1 MNLSDLSGLIS
12 QADVGFSSDMFCH
25 GLPRARCC
33 QPRWFELFPVNQPMQ
48 SAMTTTTTSLDDVFH
63 SEVLPA
69 LPHSAITILQLS
81 QKPDCG
87 PADFAK
93 PIEADP
99 GLMGQVLKFVNS
111 SYFGFSREIMSVPQ
125 ALTLVGTRAITN
137 FALWN
142 AVFSVIPNPKF
153 GPFDLK
159 SLWQDSLRRALFAR
173 NLGNRLKLAN
183 AEDLF
188 AGALLQDMAIPL
200 LLKEL
205 PAEYEELVQRRADEG
220 RRLSGLEKE
229 LFGWDHADAAAL
241 LAERWNLPEEFV
253 SLIAQHTH
261 LSELLNGDDQH
272 KPAACVALASLLPSC
287 SDSGWD
293 EEAEFVAAYTKLT
306 NDSTEQLKELFTEV
320 DEATAEFAPVLKLP
334 VPKTPLVDSLS

>member
-1 MNLSDLSGLIS
+1 
-12 QADVGFSSDMFCH
+12 
-25 GLPRARCC
+25 
-33 QPRWFELFPVNQPMQ
+33 
-48 SAMTTTTTSLDDVFH
+48 MTATAIALEDIFH
-63 SEVLPA
+63 AEVLPA
-69 LPHSAITILQLS
+69 LPHSAISLLQLS
-81 QKPDCG
+81 QQSDTG

-111 SYFGFSREIMSVPQ
+111 SYFGFSREIMSIPQ
-125 ALTLVGTRAITN
+125 ALTLVGTRAVTN

-159 SLWQDSLRRALFAR
+159 SLWQDSLRRAVWAR
-173 NLGNRLKLAN
+173 QFGRAHRIDG

-205 PAEYEELVQRRADEG
+205 PTEYEALVQRRAEEG

-229 LFGWDHADAAAL
+229 LFGWDHSDAAAM
-241 LAERWNLPEEFV
+241 LAGRWNLPEEFV
-253 SLIAQHTH
+253 SLIQQHTQ
-261 LSELLNGDDQH
+261 LDELLEGGESCR
-272 KPAACVALASLLPSC
+272 AAAAVALASLLPSC
-287 SDSGWD
+287 TDDHWRECESFVSGFKRMSDKGDAGLRESFETTD
-293 EEAEFVAAYTKLT
+293 EI
-306 NDSTEQLKELFTEV
+306 
-320 DEATAEFAPVLKLP
+320 TAEFAPVLKLP
-334 VPKTPLVDSLS
+334 VPKRTLVDYLDAA

>member
-1 MNLSDLSGLIS
+1 
-12 QADVGFSSDMFCH
+12 
-25 GLPRARCC
+25 
-33 QPRWFELFPVNQPMQ
+33 
-48 SAMTTTTTSLDDVFH
+48 MTTSSTTSLEEVFH

-69 LPHSAITILQLS
+69 LPHSAINLLQLS
-81 QKPDCG
+81 QDPDCG
-87 PADFAK
+87 PPDFAR

-111 SYFGFSREIMSVPQ
+111 SYFGFSREIMSVQQ

-173 NLGNRLKLAN
+173 VLGRALKLN
-183 AEDLF
+183 NSEDLF

-205 PAEYEELVQRRADEG
+205 PEEYEPMVQKRADEG
-220 RRLSGLEKE
+220 CRLSGLEKE
-229 LFGWDHADAAAL
+229 LFGWDHADAAAM
-241 LAERWNLPEEFV
+241 LAKQWNLPEEFIT
-253 SLIAQHTH
+253 LIEQHTH
-261 LSELLNGDDQH
+261 FDELVAGDGDRGS
-272 KPAACVALASLLPSC
+272 ACVALASLLPSC
-287 SDSGWD
+287 SEDQWRERD
-293 EEAEFVAAYTKLT
+293 EFIAGFEKLT
-306 NDSTEQLKELFTEV
+306 GQSVTDLQAIFADV

-334 VPKTPLVDSLS
+334 VPKAALVDYLQESE

>member
-1 MNLSDLSGLIS
+1 MTS
-12 QADVGFSSDMFCH
+12 
-25 GLPRARCC
+25 
-33 QPRWFELFPVNQPMQ
+33 
-48 SAMTTTTTSLDDVFH
+48 TTTIQLEDVFR

-69 LPHSAITILQLS
+69 LPSSAISLLQMS
-81 QKPDCG
+81 QNSECG
-87 PADFAK
+87 PMDFAK

-111 SYFGFSREIMSVPQ
+111 SYFGFSREIVSVTQ

-159 SLWQDSLRRALFAR
+159 ALWQDSLRRAIFAR
-173 NLGNRLKLAN
+173 KLGRALDLKN

-205 PAEYEELVQRRADEG
+205 PVEYESLVQRRATEG

-229 LFGWDHADAAAL
+229 MFGWDHAEAAAM
-241 LAERWNLPEEFV
+241 LADRWNLPEDFV
-253 SLIAQHTH
+253 SLIKQHTH
-261 LSELLNGDDQH
+261 LDDLLGPAGS
-272 KPAACVALASLLPSC
+272 KPDEKQVGAACVALASLLPSC
-287 SDSGWD
+287 NDEDWD
-293 EEAEFVAAYTKLT
+293 EQSEFQSGYERLSNNGVETLV
-306 NDSTEQLKELFTEV
+306 ELFEEI
-320 DEATAEFAPVLKLP
+320 DADNADFAPLLKLP
-334 VPKTPLVDSLS
+334 SPKKTLREFAG

>member
-1 MNLSDLSGLIS
+1 
-12 QADVGFSSDMFCH
+12 
-25 GLPRARCC
+25 
-33 QPRWFELFPVNQPMQ
+33 
-48 SAMTTTTTSLDDVFH
+48 MTTITKSLEDVFH

-69 LPHSAITILQLS
+69 LPHSAITLLQLS
-81 QKPDCG
+81 QSPDSG
-87 PADFAK
+87 PADFTK

-111 SYFGFSREIMSVPQ
+111 SYFGFSREIMSVQQ

-173 NLGNRLKLAN
+173 MLGRSLNLSNS
-183 AEDLF
+183 EDLF

-205 PAEYEELVQRRADEG
+205 PAEYE
-220 RRLSGLEKE
+220 
-229 LFGWDHADAAAL
+229 
-241 LAERWNLPEEFV
+241 
-253 SLIAQHTH
+253 
-261 LSELLNGDDQH
+261 
-272 KPAACVALASLLPSC
+272 
-287 SDSGWD
+287 
-293 EEAEFVAAYTKLT
+293 
-306 NDSTEQLKELFTEV
+306 
-320 DEATAEFAPVLKLP
+320 
-334 VPKTPLVDSLS
+334 